1 MTELIK
7 INDIITINELGKIL
21 LKEYKFNL
29 FEQDWE
35 NLLFNDKNI
44 AVDID
49 DYTFILYSFEIVEK
63 TEENIETLIKIT
75 NIEEI

>member
-7 INDIITINELGKIL
+7 INDIITIDELGDLL

-44 AVDID
+44 AIDID

-63 TEENIETLIKIT
+63 AEENIETLIKIT

>member
-7 INDIITINELGKIL
+7 INDIITIDELGDLL

-35 NLLFNDKNI
+35 NLLFNDKNVAI
-44 AVDID
+44 DID

-63 TEENIETLIKIT
+63 AEEKIETLIKIT

>member
-7 INDIITINELGKIL
+7 INDIITIDELGNLL

-29 FEQDWE
+29 FEEDWE
-35 NLLFNDKNI
+35 NMLFYDKNI

-63 TEENIETLIKIT
+63 AEENMETLIKIT

>member
-7 INDIITINELGKIL
+7 INDIITIDELGDLL

-44 AVDID
+44 AIDID
-49 DYTFILYSFEIVEK
+49 DYTFILFSFEIVEK
-63 TEENIETLIKIT
+63 AEENIETLIKIT

>member
-7 INDIITINELGKIL
+7 INDIITIDELGDLL

-29 FEQDWE
+29 FEEDWE
-35 NLLFNDKNI
+35 NLLFNDKNVAI
-44 AVDID
+44 DID

-63 TEENIETLIKIT
+63 AEENIETLIKIT

>member
-7 INDIITINELGKIL
+7 INDIITIDELGDLL

-35 NLLFNDKNI
+35 NLLFNDKNVAI
-44 AVDID
+44 DID

-63 TEENIETLIKIT
+63 AEENIETLIKIT

>member
-7 INDIITINELGKIL
+7 INDIITIDELGDLL

-35 NLLFNDKNI
+35 NILFNDKNV

>member
-7 INDIITINELGKIL
+7 INDIITIDELGDLL

-29 FEQDWE
+29 FEEDWE
-35 NLLFNDKNI
+35 NLLFNDKNVAI
-44 AVDID
+44 DTD
-49 DYTFILYSFEIVEK
+49 DYTFILYSFEIVERA
-63 TEENIETLIKIT
+63 EENMNTLIKIT

>member
-7 INDIITINELGKIL
+7 INDIITIDELGDLL

-35 NLLFNDKNI
+35 NLLFNDKNVPI
-44 AVDID
+44 DID

-63 TEENIETLIKIT
+63 AEENINTIIRIT

>member
-7 INDIITINELGKIL
+7 INDIITIDELGDLL

-35 NLLFNDKNI
+35 NLLFNDKNVAI
-44 AVDID
+44 DID

-63 TEENIETLIKIT
+63 AEENINTIIRIT

>member
-7 INDIITINELGKIL
+7 INDIITIDELGDLL

-35 NLLFNDKNI
+35 NLLFNDKNVAI
-44 AVDID
+44 DID

-63 TEENIETLIKIT
+63 TEENMETLIKIT